1 MITLNKDEPMNELV
15 NISGN
20 LSLDELASKLGATS
34 GNTKGPS
41 IPTLKINSRG
51 EDTNGVQIPLGAFFL
66 NTPIDDRVYAKDG
79 VAFQAL
85 SNKIQYQHWGEE
97 GLINKSILLDWAKE
111 EGRDMLGGYNCNM
124 PTYEQSRNF
133 TEEERKQYNGIDRYR
148 IVRGLVSY
156 KGTTSSGEERV
167 IENQPCVLS
176 LKRKNYG
183 PFYHDVL
190 NRMGDKKLWDFSS
203 LLKADKVQ
211 SPKGATYYVMRFEPQ
226 FGSPIPMSQDIHDSL
241 SAVLEL
247 IDSEN
252 GRIEDAWK
260 KSNTQHVESALDD
273 DLADTLEELE
283 QSFDEAV

>member
-1 MITLNKDEPMNELV
+1 
-15 NISGN
+15 
-20 LSLDELASKLGATS
+20 
-34 GNTKGPS
+34 
-41 IPTLKINSRG
+41 
-51 EDTNGVQIPLGAFFL
+51 
-66 NTPIDDRVYAKDG
+66 
-79 VAFQAL
+79 
-85 SNKIQYQHWGEE
+85 
-97 GLINKSILLDWAKE
+97 
-111 EGRDMLGGYNCNM
+111 M

-148 IVRGLVSY
+148 VVRGLVSY
-156 KGTTSSGEERV
+156 TGKTASGEERT

-190 NRMGDKKLWDFSS
+190 NRMGDKKLWDFASV
-203 LLKADKVQ
+203 LKADKVQ

-226 FGSPIPMSQDIHDSL
+226 FGDKVPMSQEIHDSL

-252 GRIEDAWK
+252 ERIEAAWK
-260 KSNTQHVESALDD
+260 KSNLQHVESALDD